1 MNNELLKND
10 FYEYVNGEWL
20 KTAEIPADK
29 PATGGFQD
37 LVDSIDKLLMAEFE
51 KMVKDPATI
60 PAGRMKDAIAFYELA
75 NDYQMRDEL
84 GAQPLLPL
92 LKKVEDLT
100 SLADLDQQLSEWL
113 LAGMPLPFGLGVDQD
128 MTNTKENVL
137 YAYPAGTILPDKTYY
152 DEENQ
157 QGPQLLQVFSDM
169 TKQLLVLF
177 GKTEAEAQQIITNAL
192 AFDKLVVPH
201 VRSSEESA
209 DYSKEYNPRS
219 FAEVTAYSDHL
230 DLGQLIKDL
239 VKDEPEKIIVTEPA
253 YYEAL
258 NSLVTPENF
267 QLLKDWLLIDVVNSY
282 TSILSEEIRQLG
294 GTYSRTLSG
303 STEAMPQPKAA
314 YYLAANRFSQIVG
327 DYYGKKYFGEKAK
340 ADVTHMVDK
349 MIAVYQGRLQN
360 NTWLSAATREKA
372 ITKLNTLGVQV
383 GYPDQIPA
391 FYEKFITTCKAEGGT
406 LMDNARKFSRIVRED
421 NFARYGKPVD
431 RSEWEMSASTVNAY
445 YHPLKNIIVFP
456 AAILQAP
463 FYSLE
468 QSSSANY
475 GGIGAVIAHEISHA
489 FDNNGAKFDEYGNM
503 NNWWT
508 ETDLKH
514 FEELAKQMIAEF
526 DGIPFAGGK
535 VNGTL
540 TVSEN
545 IADAGGLSCAL
556 EAAKSEEDLSLEDF
570 FINWATIWRTKARE
584 QYQQLLLAIDVHAP
598 AKLRANVQVKNLQE
612 FYDTF
617 GIAAGDEMYLA
628 PEDRV
633 HIW

>member
-1 MNNELLKND
+1 MSELLKKD
-10 FYEYVNGEWL
+10 FYDYVNGDWL

-37 LVDSIDKLLMAEFE
+37 LVDGIDKLMMAEFTT
-51 KMVKDPATI
+51 MTQDPDSI

-84 GAQPLLPL
+84 GVEPVLPL
-92 LKKVEDLT
+92 LKKVSDLT
-100 SLADLDQQLSEWL
+100 SLADLNQQLPEWL
-113 LAGMPLPFGLGVDQD
+113 LAGFPLPFGLGVDQD
-128 MTNTKENVL
+128 MTNTKENIL

-152 DEENQ
+152 DEGNE

-169 TKQLLVLF
+169 TKQLLVKF
-177 GKTEAEAQQIITNAL
+177 GKSEAEAEQILTNAL

-219 FAEVTAYSDHL
+219 FAEVSAYSQQL
-230 DLGQLIKDL
+230 DLGNLIKSL
-239 VKDEPEKIIVTEPA
+239 VHAEPEKIIVTEPA

-258 NSLVTPENF
+258 NELVSPENF
-267 QLLKDWLLIDVVNSY
+267 QLLKDWLMIDVVNSY

-294 GTYSRTLSG
+294 GVYSRTLSG

-314 YYLAANRFSQIVG
+314 YYLAANRFSQVVG
-327 DYYGKKYFGEKAK
+327 DHYGKKYFGAKAK
-340 ADVTHMVDK
+340 ADVEHMVHK
-349 MIAVYQGRLQN
+349 MIDVYQGRLQHN
-360 NTWLSAATREKA
+360 SWLSAATREKA

-383 GYPDQIPA
+383 GYPDTIPS
-391 FYEKFITTCKAEGGT
+391 FYDKFITTSKADGGN

-421 NFARYGKPVD
+421 NFARFGKPVD

-489 FDNNGAKFDEYGNM
+489 FDNNGAKFDEFGNM

-514 FEELAKQMIAEF
+514 FEELAKQMIQEF
-526 DGIPFAGGK
+526 DGIDFAGGK

-556 EAAKSEEDLSLEDF
+556 EAAKSEDDLSMTDF
-570 FINWATIWRTKARE
+570 FINWATIWRTKARP

-598 AKLRANVQVKNLQE
+598 AKLRANIQVKNLQE

-617 GIAAGDEMYLA
+617 EIGADDDMYLA
-628 PEDRV
+628 PEQRV